1 MQANISHNRRRWE
14 RQPAEI
20 SISLALLVENLM
32 VDSSA
37 VIVDFS
43 LRGVGVLTTLEL
55 AQRERVRIVANGE
68 LPDAIPALVAWVR
81 DGGKEPNHWRRA
93 GLEFSTIDLPM
104 PLA

>member
-1 MQANISHNRRRWE
+1 MQANVSHNRRRWE

-20 SISLALLVENLM
+20 SISLVMLAENLM

-43 LRGVGVLTTLEL
+43 LRGVRVLTTLEL

-68 LPDAIPALVAWVR
+68 PPDAIPALVAWVR
-81 DGGKEPNHWRRA
+81 DGGDESSHWRYA
-93 GLEFSTIDLPM
+93 GLEFSDR
-104 PLA
+104 